1 MSYFKRTTNP
11 ILTVLLPS
19 RNRFDMLLK
28 TINSFANT
36 CKNISNL
43 EIIIKLDDDDTS
55 SISRLEEIRKDVNIK
70 VIISSQLNGYAS
82 LHEYANE
89 MVKSAT
95 GDWCLFGNDDCL
107 MMTKDWDDI
116 IENVKPTESFKGTP
130 NVGMLSIICDWHT
143 TQNIC
148 DTEWQTG
155 QEFPVIRTEVCH
167 KVGYFSKH
175 NHVDSFLQDVYNSI
189 FANINISIIIKHNR
203 NSDFANDITGI
214 ASRKSAS
221 ITSPTYIPFFQQNG
235 EIFIQDVKKLIK

>member
-11 ILTVLLPS
+11 ILTLLLPS

-28 TINSFANT
+28 TINSFVNT

-82 LHEYANE
+82 LHEYTNE

-95 GDWCLFGNDDCL
+95 GDWCFFANDDCH
-107 MMTKDWDDI
+107 MITQDWDDI
-116 IENVKPTESFKGTP
+116 IENIKPTESFKGTP
-130 NVGMLSIICDWHT
+130 NVGMLSMICDWDR
-143 TQNIC
+143 IPVF
-148 DTEWQTG
+148 QTKH
-155 QEFPVIRTEVCH
+155 EFPVIRTEVCH

-175 NHVDSFLQDVYNSI
+175 NHVDTFIQSVYNSI
-189 FANINISIIIKHNR
+189 SANIDVPITIKHYR
-203 NSDFANDITGI
+203 DKAITDATGI
-214 ASRKSAS
+214 ASQKIGVVTSA
-221 ITSPTYIPFFQQNG
+221 TYYPFFAKHG
-235 EIFIQDVKKLIK
+235 EVFIQDVKNLIK

>member
-11 ILTVLLPS
+11 ILTLLLPS

-28 TINSFANT
+28 TINSFVNT

-43 EIIIKLDDDDTS
+43 EIIIKLDDDDIS

-70 VIISSQLNGYAS
+70 VIISNQLNGYAS

-95 GDWCLFGNDDCL
+95 GDWCLFANDDCL
-107 MMTKDWDDI
+107 MMTQDWDDI

-130 NVGMLSIICDWHT
+130 NVGMLSIICDWDRIPIFKT
-143 TQNIC
+143 T
-148 DTEWQTG
+148 

-167 KVGYFSKH
+167 EIGYFSKH
-175 NHVDSFLQDVYNSI
+175 NHIDSFIQDVYN
-189 FANINISIIIKHNR
+189 NISISANIDIPITIKHYR
-203 NSDFANDITGI
+203 DNSIPDITGI
-214 ASRKSAS
+214 ASQKVAN
-221 ITSPTYIPFFQQNG
+221 ITSATYHPFFQKNG